1 MQERKSYRKLT
12 PTEKLVVVSSRLRH
26 GDMSKV
32 AKKTGFSSSTVSS
45 VLEGRTENERILN
58 TAYDITRGRKKNFQ
72 VIKTLTAKKTQSPVT
87 PSVKPAQ
94 V

>member
-1 MQERKSYRKLT
+1 MTKTKTYKKLT
-12 PTEKLVVVSSRLRH
+12 PVQKLAVVNQKLRH

-58 TAYDITRGRKKNFQ
+58 VAYDITRGRKKNFQ
-72 VIKTLTAKKTQSPVT
+72 VIKDLVTKTKAKT
-87 PSVKPAQ
+87 PAVEA
-94 V
+94 